1 MNDLVMY
8 KRQQHILDNSF
19 ETPFLL
25 SLSLVQN
32 KHINTTLNTQVIFTS
47 DGKVQRILIHELA
60 NQI

>member
-1 MNDLVMY
+1 MY

-25 SLSLVQN
+25 SLSLAQN

-47 DGKVQRILIHELA
+47 DGKVQRILVHELA